1 MISTTYHS
9 VEPGAR
15 ALAAE
20 PAICAPSLQVPNCS
34 RVLDLVLNR
43 KGSLLLATCQDQRV
57 RMYDVAAAP
66 AGGVAGG
73 VEPPSDAQLAEAL
86 ASKVRRRMWGHVL
99 LCSGCGVHFMDGK
112 PW

>member
-1 MISTTYHS
+1 M
-9 VEPGAR
+9 
-15 ALAAE
+15 
-20 PAICAPSLQVPNCS
+20 PNCS

-66 AGGVAGG
+66 SGGAAGAGAACG

-86 ASKVRRRMWGHVL
+86 ASKVRRRGRGHNL
-99 LCSGCGVHFMDGK
+99 
-112 PW
+112 